1 MRDDIDGICERI
13 GSAQRR
19 AAARIFLSLTA
30 AHRHEVMVR
39 MGERS
44 RAAAK
49 DSAEVEQAVAAK
61 KAATGGDSR

>member
-13 GSAQRR
+13 GSAQGR

-30 AHRHEVMVR
+30 ADRHEVMVR

-44 RAAAK
+44 RDAAK
-49 DSAEVEQAVAAK
+49 DSAAVEQAVAVKQAS
-61 KAATGGDSR
+61 AGGGEK